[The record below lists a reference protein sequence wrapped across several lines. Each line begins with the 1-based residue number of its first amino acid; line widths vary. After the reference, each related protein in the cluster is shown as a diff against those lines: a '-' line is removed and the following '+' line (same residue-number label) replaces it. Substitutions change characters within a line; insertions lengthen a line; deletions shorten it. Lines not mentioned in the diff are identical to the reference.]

1 MKLCA
6 FDVIAANG
14 KYHAKCLAALYNR
27 MRSVECDI
35 IKSADTHEARM
46 HGIAFAQ
53 LAAYIDDVKQD
64 SVIVPVFKLSKLAE
78 LYMQRLTQLGVVLS
92 NRLNTTRLKDR
103 LLSHL
108 PDMRAQ
114 QCGKNVLL
122 AFDEHIGGALSAA
135 CQQSFDEDAVHLAK
149 AAEILR
155 RDIHIKSFI
164 HIFRYISRRLSG
176 SFCTK

>member
-1 MKLCA
+1 
-6 FDVIAANG
+6 
-14 KYHAKCLAALYNR
+14 
-27 MRSVECDI
+27 
-35 IKSADTHEARM
+35 
-46 HGIAFAQ
+46 
-53 LAAYIDDVKQD
+53 
-64 SVIVPVFKLSKLAE
+64 
-78 LYMQRLTQLGVVLS
+78 MQRLTQLGVVLS

-103 LLSHL
+103 LLSHF

-155 RDIHIKSFI
+155 
-164 HIFRYISRRLSG
+164 
-176 SFCTK
+176 